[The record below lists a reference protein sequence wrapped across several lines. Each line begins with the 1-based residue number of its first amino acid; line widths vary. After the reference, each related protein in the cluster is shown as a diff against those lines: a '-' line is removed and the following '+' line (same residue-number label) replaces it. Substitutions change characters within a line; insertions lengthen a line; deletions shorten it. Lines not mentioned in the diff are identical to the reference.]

1 MVVKVEAIFFPNG
14 QIEPKAF
21 WWESG
26 RRYEID
32 QVVDVCRAASLKAG
46 GIGVRYTCM
55 RFEDIKLFCFLK
67 KVAGLWK
74 GKKIGIS
81 IGHLI
86 CRKKVRSRHY
96 SFGLKIIGECLG
108 INTLRKYRGS

>member
-1 MVVKVEAIFFPNG
+1 MIQRQYENKYKVYVKVEAIFFPNG

-46 GIGVRYTCM
+46 GIGL
-55 RFEDIKLFCFLK
+55 DIL
-67 KVAGLWK
+67 A
-74 GKKIGIS
+74 
-81 IGHLI
+81 
-86 CRKKVRSRHY
+86 
-96 SFGLKIIGECLG
+96 
-108 INTLRKYRGS
+108 